1 MTWIWCQK
9 LQIQIV
15 LIISEISQI
24 VSHWVPGSLPTTS
37 GVMYPRSR
45 ITVQSI
51 SDVEVLRLE
60 KVTARNLF
68 NTLVMLRDDHLRFVI
83 HYQSP
88 SVASCKLTKQNW
100 IQEAHGCH
108 HGDSSVL
115 QFHGSAALESG
126 DITISGKSHGIPET
140 DGCLDTKLVLK
151 RSQGNLAVLNFPDA
165 FLNMRHFS
173 VVVLSYA
180 MFFRRVLTLDA
191 WFFLK
196 KVLMLPFRSSFM
208 PLKRCRCGFDFPA
221 AGVPPFSWGWTCED
235 QEEDR

>member
-68 NTLVMLRDDHLRFVI
+68 NTLVMLHCDDHLRFVI

-88 SVASCKLTKQNW
+88 SVASCKLKQNW

-126 DITISGKSHGIPET
+126 DITISGKSDGIPET
-140 DGCLDTKLVLK
+140 DGCLQECNRFIVDMRLPKELWLKLILK
-151 RSQGNLAVLNFPDA
+151 TLYHRSILEGLAEI
-165 FLNMRHFS
+165 H
-173 VVVLSYA
+173 
-180 MFFRRVLTLDA
+180 TH
-191 WFFLK
+191 
-196 KVLMLPFRSSFM
+196 
-208 PLKRCRCGFDFPA
+208 
-221 AGVPPFSWGWTCED
+221 
-235 QEEDR
+235 